1 MPQTPRFWPANMLA
15 LANKYSCQ
23 DGEIFNEAD
32 LRYNFAFHIKIL
44 SQIVKFRYKT
54 TESKLAK
61 AIYTKGLMKIE
72 DSKEIAKRKMKKD
85 R

>member
-23 DGEIFNEAD
+23 DGEIFNGTD

-44 SQIVKFRYKT
+44 SQIV
-54 TESKLAK
+54 
-61 AIYTKGLMKIE
+61 
-72 DSKEIAKRKMKKD
+72 
-85 R
+85 